1 MKNFNMIADRHRKT
15 NCHLTATLSLH
26 HFGAMEVA
34 TDRANSA
41 SKTQHNQEVA
51 KNREIMRRLI
61 DVTVF
66 LAKQGLPFRGHDE
79 TAESSN
85 RGNYV
90 EALNLVASHDR
101 LLSEHMESGG
111 SFKGVSKDTQNDLIR
126 HIHDVVTD
134 AVHAEIRDA
143 TFVAIGAD
151 GTTDISTEEQL
162 VTTVRYVDGDGEIQE
177 RFMGFQAMAGRHDA
191 ASVAEKVLAVCRQIG
206 SCETK
211 LVSQSYDGASVMSGR
226 ESGVRAIV
234 QSHYSHAVFLHCYAH
249 RLNLVLMDGADV
261 KEVKRFFCA
270 VRGFHTFFSRSTK
283 RTALLKECGTA
294 SRMVAGSETRWQ
306 YLERAVHVVRGNLA
320 ALKQAL
326 TIISQSDEWLS
337 DAQAVSSARGLLTN
351 LQSLEFLFL
360 LILYDDIFAL
370 TGKLYEKLQ
379 SKKLDV
385 AIAVTSV
392 SECQQQLKRLRTEKA
407 CERKIQQAAELA
419 GDDASPAPRKRKRK
433 DWNDCLAYG
442 PEAAAGAA
450 G

>member
-1 MKNFNMIADRHRKT
+1 MIADRHRKT

-177 RFMGFQAMAGRHDA
+177 RFMGFQAMAG
-191 ASVAEKVLAVCRQIG
+191 SFCRR
-206 SCETK
+206 E
-211 LVSQSYDGASVMSGR
+211 GAGCMPSD
-226 ESGVRAIV
+226 
-234 QSHYSHAVFLHCYAH
+234 
-249 RLNLVLMDGADV
+249 RL
-261 KEVKRFFCA
+261 
-270 VRGFHTFFSRSTK
+270 
-283 RTALLKECGTA
+283 
-294 SRMVAGSETRWQ
+294 
-306 YLERAVHVVRGNLA
+306 
-320 ALKQAL
+320 
-326 TIISQSDEWLS
+326 
-337 DAQAVSSARGLLTN
+337 
-351 LQSLEFLFL
+351 
-360 LILYDDIFAL
+360 
-370 TGKLYEKLQ
+370 
-379 SKKLDV
+379 
-385 AIAVTSV
+385 
-392 SECQQQLKRLRTEKA
+392 LR
-407 CERKIQQAAELA
+407 
-419 GDDASPAPRKRKRK
+419 D
-433 DWNDCLAYG
+433 
-442 PEAAAGAA
+442 
-450 G
+450 